1 MRRSPLRHCVV
12 LVLLAAACS
21 TPEPKAPPLPPIT
34 PIMMPPALTAPSAEA
49 IAGRVWGWQR
59 TEFRDGRRI
68 AADTPERY
76 TLEFLADG
84 RVQLRADCNRGSA
97 GYTLG
102 TNRALSL
109 TPAATTKA
117 GCPPGSKDAE
127 FLREL
132 AEVGSYMQSNGDL
145 VLLLKTESGS
155 MRFSPL
161 AR

>member
-1 MRRSPLRHCVV
+1 
-12 LVLLAAACS
+12 
-21 TPEPKAPPLPPIT
+21 
-34 PIMMPPALTAPSAEA
+34 
-49 IAGRVWGWQR
+49 
-59 TEFRDGRRI
+59 
-68 AADTPERY
+68 
-76 TLEFLADG
+76 
-84 RVQLRADCNRGSA
+84 
-97 GYTLG
+97 
-102 TNRALSL
+102 L

-132 AEVGSYMQSNGDL
+132 VEVGSYMQSNGDL

>member
-1 MRRSPLRHCVV
+1 MLG
-12 LVLLAAACS
+12 
-21 TPEPKAPPLPPIT
+21 
-34 PIMMPPALTAPSAEA
+34 
-49 IAGRVWGWQR
+49 GR
-59 TEFRDGRRI
+59 TGRRI
-68 AADTPERY
+68 AADAPERY

-102 TNRALSL
+102 ADRTLSL

-132 AEVGSYMQSNGDL
+132 AEVASYMQSNGDL